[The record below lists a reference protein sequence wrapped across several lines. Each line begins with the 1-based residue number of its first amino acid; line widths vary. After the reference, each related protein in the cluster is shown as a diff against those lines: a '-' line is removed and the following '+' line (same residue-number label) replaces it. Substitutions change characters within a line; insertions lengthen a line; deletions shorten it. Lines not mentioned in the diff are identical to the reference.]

1 MSKAPQWG
9 RLVSAPITPTFYRYL
24 KQCCKSV
31 DIVHFHHPNPT
42 AEFSYLLANLKKR
55 LVVTYHSDIVR
66 QAKLELVYAPFR
78 KIFFDTSDK
87 IIASSENYIQSSG
100 FLKKY
105 AHKCTVIPYGI
116 DAGRFDSCETNA
128 KIEGIRNRYGNE
140 PILLFVGRFR
150 YYKGLHLLVSAMEN
164 VNAKLLLIG
173 TGPEEKRLRK
183 MIQEKHLTT
192 KIEILGELP
201 DTDVDAFYKACD
213 IFLLPSHLRS
223 EAFGIVQIEAM
234 CCRKPVICTELGT
247 GTSYANID
255 QKTGITVP
263 PNDAAAL
270 SKAINHLL
278 ENPDER
284 TKMGA
289 CGAERV
295 KQLFTA
301 EKMVDQTLNVYRD
314 LEGLP

>member
-1 MSKAPQWG
+1 
-9 RLVSAPITPTFYRYL
+9 
-24 KQCCKSV
+24 
-31 DIVHFHHPNPT
+31 
-42 AEFSYLLANLKKR
+42 
-55 LVVTYHSDIVR
+55 
-66 QAKLELVYAPFR
+66 
-78 KIFFDTSDK
+78 
-87 IIASSENYIQSSG
+87 
-100 FLKKY
+100 
-105 AHKCTVIPYGI
+105 
-116 DAGRFDSCETNA
+116 
-128 KIEGIRNRYGNE
+128 
-140 PILLFVGRFR
+140 VGRFR

-234 CCRKPVICTELGT
+234 CCRKPVISTELGT